1 MREEVIGLIRKT
13 IGREISDSASDS
25 KHTLYEDG
33 INSNELVRIVIE
45 IEQQYDVTLDEFL
58 DKLSRITLEELIG
71 FIVEQQNN

>member
-45 IEQQYDVTLDEFL
+45 IE
-58 DKLSRITLEELIG
+58 
-71 FIVEQQNN
+71 